1 LTKVPEV
8 PPEGALT
15 VFYDGACPLCRREID
30 LYRKQRGAEALDF
43 VDVTAA
49 APGALPRATSRA
61 QLLSRLHVADGD
73 GRLLVGAAA
82 FFALWQRLPSWRWLG
97 RLGRVPL
104 VLRVADRAYSAFL
117 RVRPSL
123 QRVARRLEA
132 DAARRVEAD
141 LRSDHAGETGA
152 VQIYRG
158 VLAATREPAL
168 REFAARHLAAEQEHL
183 ALIEA
188 WLPAPQRSRLLAGWR
203 VAGWLTGALPALF
216 GARAVYATV
225 AAVETFVDRHYG
237 EQIAH
242 LSDRAPYASLVQLLQ
257 RCQADECRH
266 RDEAAALTAGPL
278 SWGLRAWCR
287 LVAAGSSAAVALAR
301 RF

>member
-1 LTKVPEV
+1 MDAPSQQ
-8 PPEGALT
+8 GALT

-30 LYRKQRGAEALDF
+30 LYRKQSGADALAF

-49 APGALPRATSRA
+49 APDALPPATARA
-61 QLLSRLHVADGD
+61 QLLSRLHVADPD
-73 GRLLVGAAA
+73 GRLIVGAAA
-82 FFALWQRLPSWRWLG
+82 FFALWQRLPAWHWLG
-97 RLGRVPL
+97 RLGRVRP
-104 VLRVADRAYSAFL
+104 VLWLADAAYSGFL
-117 RVRPSL
+117 HLRPGL
-123 QRVARRLEA
+123 QRFARWLEG

-158 VLAATREPAL
+158 ILAVTREPAL
-168 REFAARHLAAEQEHL
+168 RAFAERHLATEQEHL

-188 WLPAPQRSRLLAGWR
+188 WLPLPQRSRLLAGWR

-216 GARAVYATV
+216 GAQAVYATV

-242 LSDRAPYASLVQLLQ
+242 LSERADYTPLVQLLR
-257 RCQADECRH
+257 RCQTDECQH
-266 RDEAAALTAGPL
+266 RDEAAALAAGPL
-278 SWGLRAWCR
+278 PWWLRAWCG
-287 LVAAGSSAAVALAR
+287 LVGGGSAAAVALAR
-301 RF
+301 RI

>member
-1 LTKVPEV
+1 MTKVPEA
-8 PPEGALT
+8 PPQGAVT

-30 LYRKQRGAEALDF
+30 LYRAQSGAEALDF
-43 VDVTAA
+43 VDVSAA
-49 APGALPRATSRA
+49 APGALPPETSSA
-61 QLLSRLHVADGD
+61 QLLSRLHVADSA
-73 GRLLVGAAA
+73 GRLWVGAAA

-104 VLRVADRAYSAFL
+104 VVRATDGAYSVFL
-117 RVRPSL
+117 RLRPSL

-132 DAARRVEAD
+132 GAARRVEAD

-158 VLAATREPAL
+158 VLALTRDPAL
-168 REFAARHLAAEQEHL
+168 REFAGRHLAAEQEHL

-188 WLPAPQRSRLLAGWR
+188 WLPASQRSRLLLGWR

-216 GARAVYATV
+216 GPRAVYATV
-225 AAVETFVDRHYG
+225 ASVETFVDRHYG
-237 EQIAH
+237 EQIVH
-242 LSDRAPYASLVQLLQ
+242 LSDRAQCASLVQLLR
-257 RCQADECRH
+257 RCQADECHH
-266 RDEAAALTAGPL
+266 RDEAAALAAGPL

-287 LVAAGSSAAVALAR
+287 LVGAGSSMAVALAR